1 MTLRPKFSI
10 ITVTYNAASVI
21 VPTLESVRAQTYS
34 NYEYILVDGGSKDDT
49 VAIAKASGIEFAHI
63 ISERDKG
70 IYDAMN
76 KGIALATGDYLCF
89 LNAGDAFYAPD
100 TLQTIADAIA
110 DEKELPDV
118 LYGETAEVDENRNFD
133 EKRQR
138 ALIRYYLDSG
148 VGGLAVGVHTTQFEI
163 RKPEH
168 NLLERVLRVAKEEAA
183 RFEEKTGEVIVMVA
197 GVCGPIEQAVR
208 EAEQYAA
215 EDKARREA
223 VDTRN
228 NADQMVYQS
237 EKTIEEMGDKIDEA
251 DKTDLQAKI
260 DALKEALKGEDIEAI
275 KAKQEELTK
284 AFYAVSEKLYAQ
296 QGGQPG
302 GPDMGGGNCGGDCGS
317 CNSDPNVVDADYE
330 VVD

>member
-100 TLQTIADAIA
+100 ILQTIADAIA

-118 LYGETAEVDENRNFD
+118 LYGETAEVDENRNF
-133 EKRQR
+133 
-138 ALIRYYLDSG
+138 
-148 VGGLAVGVHTTQFEI
+148 
-163 RKPEH
+163 
-168 NLLERVLRVAKEEAA
+168 
-183 RFEEKTGEVIVMVA
+183 
-197 GVCGPIEQAVR
+197 VR
-208 EAEQYAA
+208 M
-215 EDKARREA
+215 RR
-223 VDTRN
+223 
-228 NADQMVYQS
+228 
-237 EKTIEEMGDKIDEA
+237 
-251 DKTDLQAKI
+251 LQAPERL
-260 DALKEALKGEDIEAI
+260 DWRSFRNGMLVCH
-275 KAKQEELTK
+275 Q
-284 AFYAVSEKLYAQ
+284 AFYARRDIAPMYDLKYRLSADVDWCIKVMKRSKK
-296 QGGQPG
+296 
-302 GPDMGGGNCGGDCGS
+302 MV
-317 CNSDPNVVDADYE
+317 NVNAT
-330 VVD
+330 VVNYLQNGISLQYHRKSLMERFNIMSKHYGLLPTVGRHIWFVVRAIVKR

>member
-70 IYDAMN
+70 IYDAMK

-118 LYGETAEVDENRNFD
+118 LYGETAEVDENRNF
-133 EKRQR
+133 
-138 ALIRYYLDSG
+138 
-148 VGGLAVGVHTTQFEI
+148 
-163 RKPEH
+163 
-168 NLLERVLRVAKEEAA
+168 
-183 RFEEKTGEVIVMVA
+183 
-197 GVCGPIEQAVR
+197 VR
-208 EAEQYAA
+208 M
-215 EDKARREA
+215 RR
-223 VDTRN
+223 
-228 NADQMVYQS
+228 
-237 EKTIEEMGDKIDEA
+237 
-251 DKTDLQAKI
+251 LQAPERL
-260 DALKEALKGEDIEAI
+260 DWRSFRNGMLVCH
-275 KAKQEELTK
+275 Q
-284 AFYAVSEKLYAQ
+284 AFYARRDIAPMYDLKYRLSADVDWCIKVMKRSKK
-296 QGGQPG
+296 
-302 GPDMGGGNCGGDCGS
+302 MV
-317 CNSDPNVVDADYE
+317 NVNAT
-330 VVD
+330 VVNYLQNGISLQYHRKSLMERFNIMSKHYGLLPTVGRHIWFVVRAIVKR